1 MSTIGAGWKEK
12 DKNGNPFIKWSI
24 DKALL
29 PLTIDSTKRLAAF
42 PVKDKKSDKSPDFI
56 LNLYIPEEQ
65 AKEDNEFEL

>member
-29 PLTIDSTKRLAAF
+29 PLTIDNTKRLAAF

-56 LNLYIPEEQ
+56 LNMYVPEEQ
-65 AKEDNEFEL
+65 KEETEDFVL